1 MTRNAARPKGKVG
14 RPRIRDITIRETH
27 YLSPKQKKT
36 LELRHEWYKMRY
48 GKISYNAFLMLELGV

>member
-27 YLSPKQKKT
+27 YLSPKQKHALK
-36 LELRHEWYKMRY
+36 LRYEWYIMRHGY
-48 GKISYNAFLMLELGV
+48 ISYNAFLMRELGV